1 MSKIQAMM
9 ANRDAVV
16 AFIGEFNAEN
26 DKPCPS
32 KVIAE
37 KFVELDIKKLL
48 PLLKEDGV
56 LASEKGRYGGYMT
69 LDFANVRAAN
79 KAETKTT
86 KTTTKKAKADGET
99 VKVAAKRTTKKK
111 TEIVVP
117 VDGPSD
123 VAGNPVSAAVSSE
136 EAQAGLAA
144 VREIVKNYKK
154 KPEPVIEAD
163 DSEED
168 DADDVK
174 PLSFDEVG
182 PSTDD
187 LEEIDTEYQSLLND
201 MNDIATRNSFS
212 EI

>member
-32 KVIAE
+32 KGIVE
-37 KFVELDIKKLL
+37 KFAELDIKKLL

-79 KAETKTT
+79 KAETKAT

-111 TEIVVP
+111 TETVIPAGPTDVV
-117 VDGPSD
+117 
-123 VAGNPVSAAVSSE
+123 GNPVSETVPSE

-154 KPEPVIEAD
+154 KPEPVVEAD
-163 DSEED
+163 DSED
-168 DADDVK
+168 DVDDVK

>member
-32 KVIAE
+32 KVIVE
-37 KFVELDIKKLL
+37 KFAELDIKKLL

-79 KAETKTT
+79 KAETKAT

-99 VKVAAKRTTKKK
+99 VIPA
-111 TEIVVP
+111 
-117 VDGPSD
+117 GPAD
-123 VAGNPVSAAVSSE
+123 VAGNPVSETVPSE

-154 KPEPVIEAD
+154 KPEPVVEAD
-163 DSEED
+163 ETEEE
-168 DADDVK
+168 DDVK

-182 PSTDD
+182 LSTDD